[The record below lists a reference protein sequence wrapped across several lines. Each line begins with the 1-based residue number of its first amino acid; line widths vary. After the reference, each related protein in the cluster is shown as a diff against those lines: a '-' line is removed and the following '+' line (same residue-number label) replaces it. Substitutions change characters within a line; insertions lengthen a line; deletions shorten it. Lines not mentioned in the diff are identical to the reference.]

1 MADFFNS
8 DARRFSRF
16 AAKLALV
23 GCVGLGLVGCE
34 SFREAV
40 GTAKTPPDEFAV
52 LTKSPL
58 VIPPDYNLRPP
69 QPGAAARTEID
80 PDDQARQALFPQDAA
95 SQSAALGTD
104 YSDGEKLLLNKAN
117 ALTVDPDIR
126 KEVTSD
132 AGLDDEGPA
141 FTQKVLYPAAPQA
154 AAAPAPAKPGDKP
167 APQAAAP
174 GEMANTPPK
183 P

>member
-1 MADFFNS
+1 MADFFTS
-8 DARRFSRF
+8 KRRGGSRF
-16 AAKLALV
+16 AARIALVVCAGLALS
-23 GCVGLGLVGCE
+23 GCE

-95 SQSAALGTD
+95 GQTAALGTE
-104 YSDGEKLLLNKAN
+104 YSDGEKLLLTKSR
-117 ALTVDPDIR
+117 ALAVDPDIR
-126 KEVTSD
+126 KEITSD

-141 FTQKVLYPAAPQA
+141 FTQKVLYPATPAA
-154 AAAPAPAKPGDKP
+154 AAAPA
-167 APQAAAP
+167 AAP
-174 GEMANTPPK
+174 AAMAPPPPK